1 MKCFEIM
8 ELLETLAPGRL
19 ACGWD
24 NPGLLAGRR
33 EKEVSKVL
41 LTLDVDDRTAARAV
55 SCGADM
61 IISHHPLIFKAIKR
75 VTDEDFIGRRLLTLI
90 RADIA
95 YFAMHTNFDAA
106 PEGMA
111 EAVVKRL
118 GLMDCEPLEVMGEEN
133 GLSYGIGRIGA
144 LRPPMTG
151 PAFARRVKEA
161 FGLPFVTA
169 YGSRLWENEP
179 VSRVAVCPGSG
190 GSVVGEAIGRGAQVL
205 VTGDI
210 GHHAGIDAA
219 AQGLMILD
227 AGHYGLEHVFMEDM
241 ERWLGEH
248 LPEKIVIEK
257 MPVEFPEA
265 VI

>member
-8 ELLETLAPGRL
+8 ELLETLAPGRP

-33 EKEVSKVL
+33 EKEVSKIL
-41 LTLDVDDRTAARAV
+41 LTLDVDDRAAARAV

-61 IISHHPLIFKAIKR
+61 IVSHHPLIFKAIRR
-75 VTDEDFIGRRLLTLI
+75 VTDEDFIGRRLLTLLQ
-90 RADIA
+90 ADIS

-111 EAVVKRL
+111 KAAVKRL
-118 GLMDCEPLEVMGEEN
+118 ELVDCEPLEVMGEEN
-133 GLSYGIGRIGA
+133 GILYGIGRIGRLKKA
-144 LRPPMTG
+144 MTG

-161 FGLPFVTA
+161 FDLPFVTA
-169 YGSRLWENEP
+169 YGSSLWESES

-190 GSVVGEAIGRGAQVL
+190 GSVVGEALRRGAQVL

-241 ERWLGEH
+241 EGWLGEH
-248 LPEKIVIEK
+248 LPEGIVIEK
-257 MPVEFPEA
+257 MPIDFPET
-265 VI
+265 VM